1 MKIIA
6 WNING
11 IRAAI
16 KKPFLFNLIN
26 TENPDIF
33 CLGETKMSC
42 PYEHVD
48 IIIKENIKKK
58 YYSYWSLCSTKKGYS
73 GTVIFTKIKP
83 LNIIYGLKIDDI
95 EYDNE
100 GRVITCEY
108 TNYYLIHVYTPN
120 SGQNLERLT
129 FRTEIW
135 DIKFKE
141 YIQKLQE
148 HKNIILCGDLNV
160 AHTEIDLKNPKSNER
175 TAGYT
180 IEERNNF
187 NLLLNDTNLIDAFR
201 FKQPTEIKYSYWSYK
216 FNARQNNTGWRID
229 YFLLSNTLKTKI
241 ISNDI
246 LTNILGSDHAPIIL
260 QIKKYIKKKI
270 SYI

>member
-16 KKPFLFNLIN
+16 KKPYLYNLIN

-42 PYEHVD
+42 PHEHID

-58 YYSYWSLCSTKKGYS
+58 YYSYWSLCNTKKGYS
-73 GTVIFTKIKP
+73 GTIIFTKIKP
-83 LNIIYGLKIDDI
+83 LNIIYGLNINNI

-108 TNYYLIHVYTPN
+108 NKYYLIHVYTPN
-120 SGQNLERLT
+120 SGQNLSRLE

-160 AHTEIDLKNPKSNER
+160 AHTEIDLKNPKANER

-187 NLLLNDTNLIDAFR
+187 NLLLNDTKLIDAFR

-216 FNARQNNTGWRID
+216 FKARQNNNGWRID
-229 YFLLSNTLKTKI
+229 YFLLSDTLKTKI

-260 QIKKYIKKKI
+260 QIKNI
-270 SYI
+270 